1 MNLKNFFSTTLL
13 KIKFPWRICNILTFN
28 IHGVYK
34 QPFVE
39 WNGSN
44 TMLKVLDATI
54 NAIKETLFIQVYVT
68 SDVNWL
74 QKMPQNNKVVNVF
87 FE

>member
-1 MNLKNFFSTTLL
+1 MWRSFNESEELFFHYTLKN
-13 KIKFPWRICNILTFN
+13 KFPWRICNILTFN

-54 NAIKETLFIQVYVT
+54 NAIKETLFIQVCHFRCELT
-68 SDVNWL
+68 AEDAT
-74 QKMPQNNKVVNVF
+74 
-87 FE
+87 E